1 MPTVDVVIVN
11 YNGGALLARAVAA
24 LQAQSFRD
32 FRIIVVDNGSTDG
45 SLERLESGPID
56 TKIVRAGRNL
66 GFAAANN
73 LALRE
78 HVAAEWMAV
87 LNPDAFPRRDWLERL
102 IAASRAN
109 PDFTFFGCRM
119 VDAADPT
126 KLDGVGDAYHVS
138 GKAWREGQGCS
149 SLGRYPV
156 AQEIFSPCAAAALYR
171 TDELGAAGGFDEDF
185 FCYFEDVDLGFRLR
199 LSGKRCLYVAD
210 AVVDHVGSGIVG
222 TYSDF
227 QLYHGNRNQIW
238 TFVKNMPGA
247 MFWVY
252 LPWHVAI
259 NLWNVLGWT
268 FRGRGRV
275 VLRAK
280 RDALARLG
288 AIRQK
293 RRAIQSQR
301 VAPVGALWRAMR
313 HGWPRPKCP
322 AQPEP
327 NVQERRAC

>member
-1 MPTVDVVIVN
+1 VPAVDVVIVN
-11 YNGGALLARAVAA
+11 YNGGTLLARAMGA
-24 LQAQSFRD
+24 LQAQSSRD

-45 SLERLESGPID
+45 SLERLGSGPIE
-56 TKIVRAGRNL
+56 TKIVRAGKNL

-73 LALRE
+73 LALRN
-78 HVAAEWMAV
+78 HVATEWMAV
-87 LNPDAFPRRDWLERL
+87 LNPDAFPHRNWLERL
-102 IAASRAN
+102 ISASRAN
-109 PDFTFFGCRM
+109 PEFTFFGCRM
-119 VDAADPT
+119 LNAADRNT
-126 KLDGVGDAYHVS
+126 LDGVGDAYHVS

-149 SLGRYPV
+149 AHGRYVV
-156 AQEIFSPCAAAALYR
+156 AEEIFSPCGAAALYR
-171 TDELGAAGGFDEDF
+171 TDELRAVGGFDEEF

-199 LSGKRCLYVAD
+199 LAGKRCLYVPD

-247 MFWVY
+247 LFWLY

-268 FRGRGRV
+268 YRGRGRV

-280 RDALARLG
+280 RDALARLRE
-288 AIRQK
+288 IWRE
-293 RRAIQSQR
+293 RLVLQSQR
-301 VAPVGALWRAMR
+301 AAPLGALWRVMR
-313 HGWPRPKCP
+313 HGWPKPKCP
-322 AQPEP
+322 TQPA
-327 NVQERRAC
+327 VDAAARRAC